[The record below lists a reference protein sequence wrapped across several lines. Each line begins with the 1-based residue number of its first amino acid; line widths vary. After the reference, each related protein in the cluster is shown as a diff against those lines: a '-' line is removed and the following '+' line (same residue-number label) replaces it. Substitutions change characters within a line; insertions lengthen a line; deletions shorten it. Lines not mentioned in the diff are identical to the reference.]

1 MNEEWLFPEGSRN
14 SMPRLIGIFEN
25 MPMVRVYD
33 RDKLIYIQ
41 GERPECFYYL
51 KHGRVRIYISSRDGE
66 EKTISVVTDGAVL
79 GQAAFFDGRA
89 RMSCASAVE
98 KSELVTV
105 NRGLLTDIIRKSPEC
120 ALELLRLQAD
130 TIRVLSQELDS
141 MAFRSADSRIASI
154 LLEMSRQ
161 SSEIRLT
168 HEELS
173 GLAGVSRVTVSRI
186 ISRLNAE
193 GIIKSG
199 YGKITVRD
207 ADALRDIE

>member
-1 MNEEWLFPEGSRN
+1 MNEAWLYPESSKHN
-14 SMPRLIGIFEN
+14 MPRLIEIFEN

-51 KHGRVRIYISSRDGE
+51 KHGRVRIYISSKDGE
-66 EKTISVVTDGAVL
+66 EKTISIVTNGAVL
-79 GQAAFFDGRA
+79 GQAAFFDGQA
-89 RMSCASAVE
+89 RMSCAAAVE

-141 MAFRSADSRIASI
+141 MAFGSADSRLASI
-154 LLEMSRQ
+154 LYEMSQQ
-161 SSEIRLT
+161 SREINLT
-168 HEELS
+168 HEELAS
-173 GLAGVSRVTVSRI
+173 LAGVSRVTVSRI

-199 YGKITVRD
+199 YRKIKISDTE
-207 ADALRDIE
+207 ALRRIE

>member
-1 MNEEWLFPEGSRN
+1 MNEAWLYPESSKHN
-14 SMPRLIGIFEN
+14 MPRLIEIFEN

-51 KHGRVRIYISSRDGE
+51 KHGRVRIYISSKDGE
-66 EKTISVVTDGAVL
+66 EKTISIVTNGAVL
-79 GQAAFFDGRA
+79 GQAAFFDGQA
-89 RMSCASAVE
+89 RMSCAAAVE

-141 MAFRSADSRIASI
+141 MAFGSADSRLASI
-154 LLEMSRQ
+154 LYEMSRQ
-161 SSEIRLT
+161 NREIRLT
-168 HEELS
+168 HEELAS
-173 GLAGVSRVTVSRI
+173 LAGVSRVTVSRI

-199 YGKITVRD
+199 YRKIKISDTE
-207 ADALRDIE
+207 ALRRIE